1 MSGWEPGSDRSAAAP
16 RRSEG
21 PRGRSLARIGRFEV
35 TPIRA
40 VVAIA
45 FIGSSALI
53 AYAVLRVRDS
63 NQIGIVTAGF
73 AVLGLSFVAMAVG
86 ALIEMW
92 RAAVWTRNSRAMLLA
107 IAGGLAG
114 LAAIGC
120 FTVTVILAL
129 VSRH

>member
-1 MSGWEPGSDRSAAAP
+1 MSGWEPGSDRSAVAP

-21 PRGRSLARIGRFEV
+21 SRGRSLAHIGRFEV

-40 VVAIA
+40 IVAIA

-63 NQIGIVTAGF
+63 NQIGMVSAGF

-86 ALIEMW
+86 AIIEMW
-92 RAAVWTRNSRAMLLA
+92 RAAAVARTGRAMALA

-120 FTVTVILAL
+120 FTVTAILAL
-129 VSRH
+129 VSRP

>member
-1 MSGWEPGSDRSAAAP
+1 MSGWEPGSDRSAVAP